1 MDLLAPIIPANG
13 AVWKKFDAPRPYSTC
28 SGIAFD
34 AEGRFPIL
42 YRSDKVRS
50 AKNAWSIPSGL
61 AEIGFT
67 SQQQFA
73 IELKEELG
81 LDVLDVRNTRIHG
94 LYENI
99 ACNRPNEDNWHWVIS
114 VLSVQVETLDTL
126 INKEPHKHSEI
137 RIVSV
142 ADFDPATL
150 VWTPGLGE
158 WMAEHWVDVRTHIFD
173 TLKFGVPI

>member
-1 MDLLAPIIPANG
+1 MDHLTPIVPANG
-13 AVWKKFDAPRPYSTC
+13 GVWKMFDAPRPYNTV

-34 AEGRFPIL
+34 AEGRFPLL

-73 IELKEELG
+73 IELAEELK
-81 LDVLDVRNTRIHG
+81 LDVLDVTKTTIHG

-114 VLSVQVETLDTL
+114 VLSVQVATLDTL

-137 RIVSV
+137 RIVSAV
-142 ADFDPATL
+142 DFDPGQL

-158 WMAEHWVDVRTHIFD
+158 WMEEHWLGVRQHILD
-173 TLKFGVPI
+173 EIKWGIPV

>member
-1 MDLLAPIIPANG
+1 MDLLAPITPANG
-13 AVWKKFDAPRPYSTC
+13 VWEKFDAPRPYNTT
-28 SGIAFD
+28 SGFAYD

-81 LDVLDVRNTRIHG
+81 LDVLDVRKTKIHG

-99 ACNRPNEDNWHWVIS
+99 ACNRPNEKNWHWVIS
-114 VLSVQVETLDTL
+114 VLSVQVATLDTL

-137 RIVSV
+137 LFMSA
-142 ADFDPATL
+142 ADFDPSKL

-158 WMAEHWVDVRTHIFD
+158 WMAAHWAAVRAHILD
-173 TLKFGVPI
+173 EIKFGVPI